1 MKKYKVSYTSEFVLD
16 FNDSFDWGIA
26 NWGERLAL
34 NWADQVEDRIAQVL
48 SKSPKGCPIAP
59 ESEYLNDN
67 EIRHLIIGRYRVLF
81 TIEQD
86 EVTVIHLRGPFNL
99 DVE

>member
-1 MKKYKVSYTSEFVLD
+1 MKKYKVSYTAEFVFD
-16 FNDSFDWGIA
+16 FNDSFDWGLA
-26 NWGERLAL
+26 NWGESLAQK
-34 NWADQVEDRIAQVL
+34 WADQVEDRIAEVL
-48 SKSPKGCPIAP
+48 GRSPKGCPIAP
-59 ESEYLNDN
+59 ESEDMDDS

-86 EVTVIHLRGPFNL
+86 EVTVVHLRGPFNL